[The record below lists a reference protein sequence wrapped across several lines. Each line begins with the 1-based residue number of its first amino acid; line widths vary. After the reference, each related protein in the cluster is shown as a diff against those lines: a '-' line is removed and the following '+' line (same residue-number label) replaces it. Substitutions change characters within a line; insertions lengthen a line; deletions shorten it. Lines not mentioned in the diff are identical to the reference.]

1 VNRAETPESP
11 QTDGLPCYPLLLSA
25 KSEEA
30 LCEQA
35 RRLQVHLLENPK
47 LAPLDVAFA
56 LATTRAQLERR
67 AAILGNDRGTLLA
80 GLQALARGARNAKVV
95 KGAVGSG
102 RTVFMFTGQGAQRP
116 GMGAALARAFPVF
129 DEALEELCA
138 ELDYHTGRSL
148 KELMFAPEGS
158 IEASLL
164 DRTEFTQPALFALE
178 VALFRLLETF
188 ALKPDLLIGHS
199 VGELAAA
206 HIAGVLGL
214 ADACALVAARGRLM
228 GALPTGGAM
237 LAVHASEQE
246 ATDALRGLDKEIA
259 LAAVNGP
266 ASVVLSGDA
275 GAIECFQQMWE
286 ARGRK
291 STRLNVSHA
300 FHSPSMAPMLEE
312 FRAVAESVRFE
323 RAHIPI
329 ISNLSG
335 TLAGTE
341 LGSPEYWVRHVRETV
356 RFADG
361 IAALERAR
369 VTRFLELGPSG
380 VLSAMV
386 RGCLGPKLKQDA
398 LLAPAMRANREEP
411 DTLIAF
417 LAAAHTAGV
426 RLEWEAL
433 FVGKG
438 ARTIELRC

>member
-1 VNRAETPESP
+1 MNRAETPESP

-35 RRLQVHLLENPK
+35 RRLRVHLLENPE
-47 LAPLDVAFA
+47 LAPLDVAFS
-56 LATTRAQLERR
+56 LATTQLERR
-67 AAILGNDRGTLLA
+67 AAILGKDRDTLLA
-80 GLQALARGARNAKVV
+80 GLQLLARGARSAKVV
-95 KGAVGSG
+95 RGAVGSG
-102 RTVFMFTGQGAQRP
+102 RTAFMFTGQGAQRP

-129 DEALEELCA
+129 DEALEEICA
-138 ELDYHTGRSL
+138 ELDHHTGRSL

-158 IEASLL
+158 TEASLL

-178 VALFRLLETF
+178 VSLFRLLETF

-199 VGELAAA
+199 IGELAAA
-206 HIAGVLGL
+206 HVAGVLAL

-246 ATDALRGLDKEIA
+246 AADALRGLGEEIA

-275 GAIECFQQMWE
+275 GAIERFQQVWE

-300 FHSPSMAPMLEE
+300 FHSPRMAPMLEE
-312 FRAVAESVRFE
+312 FRAVAASVRFG
-323 RAHIPI
+323 RARIPI

-335 TLAGTE
+335 ALAGTE

-361 IAALERAR
+361 VGALERAG

-380 VLSAMV
+380 VLSAMA
-386 RGCLGPKLKQDA
+386 RRCLGPRLEQDA
-398 LLAPAMRANREEP
+398 LLVPAMRAKREEP

-417 LAAAHTAGV
+417 LAAVHTAGV
-426 RLEWEAL
+426 GLEWNAL
-433 FVGKG
+433 FAGTG